1 MKLSAWLKL
10 KDLTAQ
16 QFGERIDRAPST
28 ITRLLRGE
36 SVPDKATML
45 RIVAETEGAVTPND
59 FFDLP
64 ESPPTSDQVA
74 AE

>member
-64 ESPPTSDQVA
+64 ANGQTEAGA
-74 AE
+74 AA